1 MTQYDI
7 SVHSPVAKPL
17 IDLVAVRQLHVARLF
32 PVAEAGSACLV
43 HLFPARVERQTLTA
57 RFQMCRAINTRFL
70 MQLTKPLA
78 LARCAANK
86 SLTCGKTSPAGPYT
100 RLLYSAVTQNGM
112 NVSGTVSQHVVV
124 RGVSPG

>member
-1 MTQYDI
+1 MTHHDI

-43 HLFPARVERQTLTA
+43 HLFPAHVERQTLTA

-70 MQLTKPLA
+70 CNSQKRWRWPDAPQINLSPVAKPLQPV
-78 LARCAANK
+78 LILNFY
-86 SLTCGKTSPAGPYT
+86 SL
-100 RLLYSAVTQNGM
+100 R
-112 NVSGTVSQHVVV
+112 
-124 RGVSPG
+124 